1 MVDKWLVFKELLS
14 FIPDFN
20 ILITFTS
27 MCILCDSLL
36 KLHNGE
42 LHNLYSSPD
51 IIRQM
56 KLRKMSLAG
65 NVARMGE
72 KRKVYRVL
80 AGNPEGKRPLG
91 KPRPRWEDGIRM
103 DLRKIGC
110 GL

>member
-1 MVDKWLVFKELLS
+1 VVDKWLVFKELLS

-20 ILITFTS
+20 ILITFAS

-51 IIRQM
+51 MIRQM
-56 KLRKMSLAG
+56 KSRKMNLAG
-65 NVARMGE
+65 TVARMGE

-91 KPRPRWEDGIRM
+91 RPRPRWEDRIRIN
-103 DLRKIGC
+103 LRKIGW
-110 GL
+110 GV